1 MKVVKGILRA
11 IFNTVSVIII
21 ILAILILMTV
31 VMTKPGN
38 VPNILGFSMF
48 RVMSGSMEPTLP
60 VDTLIAVRL
69 SQGEDVQK
77 NDVITFY
84 SKDPSLNGSINTHRV
99 IDITEEN
106 GVRCFITKGD
116 ANQIVDRYP
125 VEPRDMIGVVAFS
138 SVFLGKVVRL
148 VSNPLVFVPLILV
161 PLVLML
167 ATNFIKT
174 IRLSRQMLRDEL
186 NAEADAPKQEGA
198 EPEEGAAPEDNA
210 EPETQ
215 EPET

>member
-186 NAEADAPKQEGA
+186 NAEADAPKKEGA

-210 EPETQ
+210 EPEKQ